1 MYRDRS
7 LLPAE
12 AVRLAALGALARED
26 RRYSELASEVR
37 QFLARI
43 VGPSLDLVGPP
54 IELLRVEGL
63 IETTSGERTDDN
75 ASMRIT
81 AAGRAELSRLLTS
94 ALRPAASDVNKLVL
108 ALKLRFFDLLAVT
121 DRSAQAEAMAEAAEQ
136 EVARLAD
143 LRRKHGEVGSTFA
156 RWLDLELAQAEAR
169 LAWFDVYGGGSKSR
183 AERRTRRAPAALPA
197 VPLGGMVPRRF
208 GRDAAVAQR

>member
-12 AVRLAALGALARED
+12 AVRLAALGALARGD

-54 IELLRVEGL
+54 IGLLRVEGL
-63 IETTSGERTDDN
+63 IETAGDQDTGDD
-75 ASMRIT
+75 APMRIT

-108 ALKLRFFDLLAVT
+108 ALKLRFFDLLPDA
-121 DRSAQAEAMAEAAEQ
+121 DRGTQAEAMAEAAEQ

-143 LRRKHGEVGSTFA
+143 LRQKHGESGSIFA
-156 RWLDLELAQAEAR
+156 QWLDLDLAQAEAR
-169 LAWFDVYGGGSKSR
+169 LAWF
-183 AERRTRRAPAALPA
+183 ENLRRRLETE
-197 VPLGGMVPRRF
+197 G
-208 GRDAAVAQR
+208 